1 VLTKDEI
8 RTLVNIVTTD
18 PTTHANLFFHSCT
31 TQEFVT
37 TFNAI
42 QTKEK
47 SYYD

>member
-1 VLTKDEI
+1 VLIKDEI
-8 RTLVNIVTTD
+8 CTLVNIVTTSQ
-18 PTTHANLFFHSCT
+18 THADLFPHSCT
-31 TQEFVT
+31 TQGFA